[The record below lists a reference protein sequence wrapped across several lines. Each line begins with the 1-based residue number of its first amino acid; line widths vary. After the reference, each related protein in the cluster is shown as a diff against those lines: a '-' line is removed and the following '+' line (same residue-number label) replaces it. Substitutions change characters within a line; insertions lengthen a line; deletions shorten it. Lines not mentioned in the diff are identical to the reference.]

1 MLGEFDGEGINLSKV
16 ANLSRFDIAAKI
28 EGM

>member
-16 ANLSRFDIAAKI
+16 GNLSRFDIAAKI